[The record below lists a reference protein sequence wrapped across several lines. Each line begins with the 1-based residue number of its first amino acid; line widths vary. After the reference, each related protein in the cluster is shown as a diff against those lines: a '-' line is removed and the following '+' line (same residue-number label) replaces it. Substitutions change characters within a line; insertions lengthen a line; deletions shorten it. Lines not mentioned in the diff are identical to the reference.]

1 MKTGYPIFLPPPPQH
16 APDSS
21 FHRTLC
27 LFCVFFLLSLS
38 LSPSFLFLSMIL
50 RQLALAFTYH
60 EEGGESFSRAQ
71 RAREGVGEIKQIRGK
86 ESKGTLSPLG
96 NENCSQAGRERKKRR
111 IAPLLS
117 RGLVLSP
124 AAESFP
130 LSFPFF
136 LSPRSPSSRARA
148 KKKLPRNS
156 PRLCHRGLSSFPS
169 FLPPPSSS
177 SLPLFRSRQA
187 RREEKRMGSGV
198 VSSELRVRARAYRTG
213 PAESWFEVGRR
224 GPTEGASH
232 ARLGHEPRPSDLLT
246 ISIALL
252 VLTPSHFR
260 LLRNRAPPTPPPFPS
275 PPFLPSAPSR
285 LPPFLQ
291 LSYLSRQR

>member
-1 MKTGYPIFLPPPPQH
+1 MLKGHERGWGKLSRFEERNRKGLCHHLETKIVHRQGGKERKEESHLSYPADSFLP
-16 APDSS
+16 
-21 FHRTLC
+21 
-27 LFCVFFLLSLS
+27 
-38 LSPSFLFLSMIL
+38 
-50 RQLALAFTYH
+50 
-60 EEGGESFSRAQ
+60 
-71 RAREGVGEIKQIRGK
+71 
-86 ESKGTLSPLG
+86 
-96 NENCSQAGRERKKRR
+96 
-111 IAPLLS
+111 
-117 RGLVLSP
+117 P

-177 SLPLFRSRQA
+177 SLPLFRSQQA

-198 VSSELRVRARAYRTG
+198 VSCELRVRARAYRTG

-260 LLRNRAPPTPPPFPS
+260 LLRNRAPPTPPLFPS
-275 PPFLPSAPSR
+275 PPLPTFRSFSPAPFPSTFLSISPEVREFPEFDVRDGSKR
-285 LPPFLQ
+285 EK
-291 LSYLSRQR
+291 YRIIGIME